1 MIDMLATVTSGPQY
15 LIKYQ
20 LDIRGPW
27 MNGAPEEL
35 DLLLVMKDGRIEK
48 WLIDLIE
55 VYY

>member
-1 MIDMLATVTSGPQY
+1 
-15 LIKYQ
+15 
-20 LDIRGPW
+20 